1 MKRKHLFALI
11 ALIVVFAMAFSACGK
26 DTKETQP
33 TQESLQ
39 ADQPLGLASWEMS
52 ATTWSSPNGATVNL
66 TAVPTRR
73 SDGDNAA
80 FVVRLEGEEIA
91 STACDFDGSR
101 YTASLDLNAADGY
114 CYYVVLSAK
123 DGTRTEVAVNTPTSP
138 TDETLIDMEAS
149 LNSYCSIVVTDC
161 SFDGKWLTITN
172 GQVQIQP
179 PRIANGGET
188 VLCSEAVLVLSR
200 NGDIIDSVSLAL
212 PDPGVNGG
220 YDLQIT
226 TSSFQIPEMED
237 DQQLALRLDVT
248 LTNGQALTAPG
259 GTWFYNDGQLLLAVG

>member
-1 MKRKHLFALI
+1 MKRKQLFALI
-11 ALIVVFAMAFSACGK
+11 ALTVVFAMAFCACGK

-33 TQESLQ
+33 VQESLQ

-66 TAVPTRR
+66 NAVPTRR
-73 SDGDNAA
+73 ADGDSAV
-80 FVVRLEGEEIA
+80 FVARLEGEEIA
-91 STACDFDGSR
+91 RVVCDFDGSR

-114 CYYVVLSAK
+114 CYYVIMTGG
-123 DGTRTEVAVNTPTSP
+123 DGAQTEVAVNTPTSP
-138 TDETLIDMEAS
+138 IDETLIDIESS
-149 LNSYCSIVVTDC
+149 LNSYCSVVVTDC

-200 NGDIIDSVSLAL
+200 NGETIDSVSLAL

-226 TSSFQIPEMED
+226 TSSFQIPQMED

-248 LTNGQALTAPG
+248 LSNGQTLTAPG
-259 GTWFYNDGQLLLAVG
+259 GTWFYNDSQLLLAVG